1 MVVQVDRKSIGA
13 NQSDQDQLPSIPR
26 DPRAIGSAY
35 AVIFAAWLI
44 SLEFGLFRY
53 RRGLCGPCDGPGDAA
68 HKTGQ
73 GPGVS
78 GCGAKGIG

>member
-1 MVVQVDRKSIGA
+1 MVVKVDRKSIGA

-53 RRGLCGPCDGPGDAA
+53 RRGLCGPCKARGSAGAA
-68 HKTGQ
+68 R
-73 GPGVS
+73 PV
-78 GCGAKGIG
+78 GAKGIG